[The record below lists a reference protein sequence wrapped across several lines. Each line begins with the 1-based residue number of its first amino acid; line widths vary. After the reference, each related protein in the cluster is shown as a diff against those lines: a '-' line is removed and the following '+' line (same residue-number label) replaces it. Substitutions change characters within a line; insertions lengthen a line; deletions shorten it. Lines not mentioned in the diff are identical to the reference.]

1 VDVGSNTVRL
11 LVAALG
17 DGKLLPLREERDHL
31 LLGEDVERLGRLR
44 PAKLAEAAD
53 CTARYVGIARRAGA
67 SVLEVLVTAP
77 GRQSANAEELVCA
90 LSAAGGA
97 PVRVLTP
104 EEEGELAFAGAVAA
118 ARRPPETVAVCD
130 VGGGST
136 EVVVGTPSGGPAW
149 RRSFDLGCVRLTRRA
164 LAHDPPTRRA
174 LLVAR
179 EQVER
184 RLERFAPPLP
194 LAAYAPGGTA
204 RALRRLVG
212 RTLGAEEL
220 DAALAILARRP
231 AAKVAKT
238 FDIHPRRA
246 ATLPAG
252 AILLAGVQAR
262 LSVPLQVSRAG
273 LREGAALALLA
284 EAAAA
289 CEACAT
295 EHALVASSRLLH
307 GLATHA
313 PAARGHRVE

>member
-1 VDVGSNTVRL
+1 MRVGIVDVGSNTVRL
-11 LVAALG
+11 LVASLD
-17 DGKLLPLREERDHL
+17 DGKLLPLCEEREHL

-44 PAKLAEAAD
+44 PAKVAEAAA
-53 CTARYVGIARRAGA
+53 CTARYAAMARRAGTGA
-67 SVLEVLVTAP
+67 LEVLVTAP
-77 GRQSANAEELVCA
+77 GRQSANAEELISA
-90 LSAAGGA
+90 LRAAGDA

-149 RRSFDLGCVRLTRRA
+149 RRSFDLGCVRLTGRALPQDPPARRA
-164 LAHDPPTRRA
+164 LR
-174 LLVAR
+174 VAR
-179 EQVER
+179 KEVER
-184 RLERFAPPLP
+184 HLEGFAPPLP
-194 LAAYAPGGTA
+194 LVAYATGGTA

-231 AAKVAKT
+231 FAKVAKT
-238 FDIHPRRA
+238 FGMHPRRA

-252 AILLAGVQAR
+252 AILLAAVQAR
-262 LSVPLQVSRAG
+262 LAVPFQVSRAG
-273 LREGAALALLA
+273 LREGAALTLLA

-289 CEACAT
+289 
-295 EHALVASSRLLH
+295 
-307 GLATHA
+307 
-313 PAARGHRVE
+313 